1 MKSKY
6 FCVIGIIGS
15 ILFSCKQGESVSRVL
30 LDEISFSEKEQV
42 INCAGNQFSFD
53 LFRQLSSL
61 DSAEN
66 MFVSPFSVSC
76 ALGMVNYGASGVTHQ
91 EIMEV
96 MQISDSVALVLN
108 AYHQKLI
115 DGLPRLDSSV
125 TVKIANSM
133 WFNKEVPVKKQFI
146 QKNAMSYKAVSH
158 NLDFSKLESVDKIN
172 EWVSRQTEGCIRKFM
187 SNLSSDE
194 LLVLV
199 NCLYFKGKWKFPFEK
214 SETRKEVFFCA
225 DKTQESV
232 EMMHQTA
239 SFSYRKNDYFEMA
252 TFPYGNSSYAMTILL
267 PDVNKSWKECMDVL
281 DGKSW
286 ETWMTDSVEEVLLD
300 VKLPKLVLKNKY
312 QMNRVLSAMG
322 MSNAFTVHADFT
334 NLTDRKPMCIGKVEH
349 ASFLELNEQETKA
362 AAVTGM
368 TVVFESEM
376 IPIEPVIPFYA
387 NRPFLLIIHE
397 MGNHTILFI
406 GKVFCPN
413 K

>member
-1 MKSKY
+1 
-6 FCVIGIIGS
+6 
-15 ILFSCKQGESVSRVL
+15 
-30 LDEISFSEKEQV
+30 
-42 INCAGNQFSFD
+42 
-53 LFRQLSSL
+53 
-61 DSAEN
+61 
-66 MFVSPFSVSC
+66 
-76 ALGMVNYGASGVTHQ
+76 
-91 EIMEV
+91 
-96 MQISDSVALVLN
+96 
-108 AYHQKLI
+108 
-115 DGLPRLDSSV
+115 
-125 TVKIANSM
+125 
-133 WFNKEVPVKKQFI
+133 
-146 QKNAMSYKAVSH
+146 
-158 NLDFSKLESVDKIN
+158 
-172 EWVSRQTEGCIRKFM
+172 
-187 SNLSSDE
+187 
-194 LLVLV
+194 
-199 NCLYFKGKWKFPFEK
+199 
-214 SETRKEVFFCA
+214 
-225 DKTQESV
+225 
-232 EMMHQTA
+232 MMHQTA

-322 MSNAFTVHADFT
+322 MSNAFTVHANFT